1 MDEVAVTPTTQWI
14 KWVAL
19 AVVVGL
25 VAALGALNRDR
36 LESYYYYLRDDSP
49 AVTMRYAQLSGQ
61 MDEAAVRKHFG
72 EVSLSCYNQQSGPAG
87 TDRLCH
93 AAVDKADGESAMM
106 LVAFFSKGRLTS
118 TVVQVPWWVHG
129 RWLDR
134 LVGQYGKAERAG
146 TVSWMGGPVLRW
158 TLPNGTLEYN
168 RDRSFNPLEWSAV
181 FWSAGAEQK

>member
-1 MDEVAVTPTTQWI
+1 MNAVTGKWI
-14 KWVAL
+14 KWGVL
-19 AVVVGL
+19 AVLAVLVCLVAVVG
-25 VAALGALNRDR
+25 VLNRDR
-36 LESYYYYLRDDSP
+36 LEVYYGYLRAESP

-72 EVSLSCYNQQSGPAG
+72 EVFLSCSNQQGGPAG

-93 AAVDKADGESAMM
+93 AAVDKADGEPAMM

-118 TVVQVPWWVHG
+118 TVVHVPWWVHG

-146 TVSWMGGPVLRW
+146 IVSRMGGPVLRW

-181 FWSAGAEQK
+181 FWSAGADQK

>member
-1 MDEVAVTPTTQWI
+1 MNAVTGKWI
-14 KWVAL
+14 KWGVL
-19 AVVVGL
+19 AVLAVLVCL
-25 VAALGALNRDR
+25 VAALGALSLDR

-49 AVTMRYAQLSGQ
+49 GVTMRYAQLSGQ

-72 EVSLSCYNQQSGPAG
+72 DVFLICYNERSGPAG

-118 TVVQVPWWVHG
+118 TVVHVPWWVHG

-134 LVGQYGKAERAG
+134 VVGQYGKANRSNSTFLG
-146 TVSWMGGPVLRW
+146 W
-158 TLPNGTLEYN
+158 TLPNGTLYYN
-168 RDRSFNPLEWSAV
+168 RDRSLNPLEWNSL
-181 FWSAGAEQK
+181 FWSANEDGK